1 MEAFVVRITSFVV
14 ISLLASACSRPKQ
27 TATVFP
33 ETSSLCQQTAHPERY
48 IVKKENGEI
57 LVHYA
62 KSREDM
68 IQNYVE
74 PNLAE
79 IAFVEQDQKLS
90 KLDVTRIQAD
100 SLETWGTTRIQASY
114 AWNLN
119 IYGQNTVVAVID
131 SGVDISHEALAG
143 NIYVNEL
150 EANGQ
155 PGVDDDS
162 NGLIDDISGWNFDKN
177 SADNLDE
184 DGHGT
189 HVAGII
195 AALHISPVKGV
206 APKTKIIP
214 LDFMNEHG
222 GFASNG
228 ILSIRYAVEKGARV
242 INASWG
248 SNSCSSLLK
257 KEIQDL
263 EQKNVLFVAAAGNSG
278 NNLSLYPEFPAAY
291 INPTQITVSAL
302 TVRGFMA
309 WFTNYGRL
317 SNIMAPGEKILS
329 SVPGNKYEYLNGT
342 SMAAPM
348 VSGVAA
354 LLFSHNPHL
363 TALQAKQILLQSAT
377 KGPFDVSSRGELNV
391 PAALSLAR

>member
-1 MEAFVVRITSFVV
+1 MVRITSFVF
-14 ISLLASACSRPKQ
+14 ITLLASACSQPKE
-27 TATVFP
+27 TAKVFP
-33 ETSSLCQQTAHPERY
+33 ETTSSCQQTAHPERY
-48 IVKKENGEI
+48 IVKKESGEI
-57 LVHYA
+57 LVRYA

-68 IQNYVE
+68 IQNFVE

-79 IAFVEQDQKLS
+79 IAFVEQDQKIS
-90 KLDVTRIQAD
+90 KLDVTRVQAN
-100 SLETWGTTRIQASY
+100 SLETWGPTRIQASH

-119 IYGQNTVVAVID
+119 IYGQNAIVAVID
-131 SGVDISHEALAG
+131 SGVDISHAALAG
-143 NIYVNEL
+143 NIYVNTT

-155 PGVDDDS
+155 PGVDDDG

-177 SADNLDE
+177 TAENLDE

-195 AALHISPVKGV
+195 AALHTSPVKGV
-206 APKTKIIP
+206 APQAKIIP
-214 LDFMNEHG
+214 LDFMNEQG
-222 GFASNG
+222 GFTSNG
-228 ILSIRYAVEKGARV
+228 ILSIRYALEKGARV

-248 SNSCSSLLK
+248 SNSCSTLLEE
-257 KEIQDL
+257 EIKAL

-278 NNLSLYPEFPAAY
+278 SNLSQYPEFPAAY

-317 SNIMAPGEKILS
+317 SNIIAPGENILS
-329 SVPGNKYEYLNGT
+329 SVPGDKYEYLNGT

-354 LLFSHNPHL
+354 LLLSHNPNL
-363 TALQAKQILLQSAT
+363 TALQVKQILLQSAV